1 MNIKPTL
8 WMALAALYLG
18 MAGNALAV
26 TVFTDRGAFE
36 SALASYSIED
46 FESYANVGTP
56 DVDPIFLNPTGQS
69 SLTLNEFS
77 LTATPAAIKIWN
89 AGHSGSRNT
98 TAGGTQFLYLD
109 TDNLGLA
116 SGNPIGSSTV
126 FSLTSPVDA
135 FGFDYTGVFEPG
147 TAAMAST
154 FTVSIGSV
162 VFDLIFN
169 NPKDVPLFWG
179 VIGLGS
185 FTDITLATSRDS
197 GYGVDDVTFGSAVPL
212 PPALWLFGS
221 GLLALAG
228 GAARRKPRG

>member
-1 MNIKPTL
+1 VNIKPTS

-18 MAGNALAV
+18 TAGNALAV
-26 TVFTDRGAFE
+26 TVFTDRSAFE

-46 FESYANVGTP
+46 FESYATVGTP
-56 DVDPIFLNPTGQS
+56 NVDPITLNPTGLS
-69 SLTLNEFS
+69 SLALNEFS
-77 LTATPAAIKIWN
+77 LTATPDAIKIWDAN
-89 AGHSGSRNT
+89 HSGSHNT
-98 TAGGTQFLYLD
+98 TPGGTKFLYLD
-109 TDNLGLA
+109 TDNLGIA
-116 SGNPIGSSTV
+116 NGNPIGSTTV
-126 FSLTSPVDA
+126 FSLTNPVDA

-147 TAAMAST
+147 TAATAST

-162 VFDLIFN
+162 DFDLNFN
-169 NPKDVPLFWG
+169 NPEDVPLFWG

-185 FTDITLATSRDS
+185 FTDITLSTSLDS

-228 GAARRKPRG
+228 GAARRKPRS